1 MEVFIGTI
9 QPFAFNFA
17 PQGWALCA
25 GQIVSISQNQALFAL
40 ITTTYGGDGV
50 QTFKLPDLQSRLPV
64 GQGNGAGL
72 TPRVIGDFSGTE
84 SVTATLVNLPVH
96 THTATA
102 ITATTA
108 IQLTSATSNP
118 VTIPTATNSFIGASG
133 SGPGSATIYS
143 DQQGTN
149 PVPLQGV
156 TTTVT
161 SPTIGPAGQGQPMAS
176 MNPFLAINFSIALNG
191 IFPSRG

>member
-25 GQIVSISQNQALFAL
+25 GQTLSISQNQALFAL

-50 QTFKLPDLQSRLPV
+50 QTFKLPDLQGRLPI
-64 GQGNGAGL
+64 GQGSGVGL
-72 TPRVIGDFSGTE
+72 TTRVAGEFSGTE
-84 SVTATLVNLPVH
+84 SVTATLVNLPAH

-108 IQLTSATSNP
+108 IQLTSVTSNP
-118 VTIPTATNSFIGASG
+118 VTTPTATNSFIGASG
-133 SGPGSATIYS
+133 GGPGSASIYS
-143 DQQGTN
+143 DQQGAN
-149 PVPLQGV
+149 PVPLKGV
-156 TTTVT
+156 STTVT
-161 SPTIGPAGQGQPMAS
+161 SPTIGPAGQGQPMAT

>member
-17 PQGWALCA
+17 PQGWALCY
-25 GQIVSISQNQALFAL
+25 GQSLSINQNQALFAL

-50 QTFKLPDLQSRLPV
+50 QTFKLPDLQGRLAI
-64 GQGNGAGL
+64 GQGSGVGL
-72 TPRVIGDFSGTE
+72 TTRVAGQFSGAE

-96 THTATA
+96 THTATP

-108 IQLTSATSNP
+108 IQLTSVTSAP
-118 VTIPTATNSFIGASG
+118 TTIPSATNSFIGASG
-133 SGPGSATIYS
+133 SGPGSASIYS
-143 DQQGTN
+143 DQQGVN

-161 SPTIGPAGQGQPMAS
+161 NPTIGTAGQGQPMGT

>member
-143 DQQGTN
+143 DQQGPN